1 MDYYSM
7 DFDTMLYR
15 LGDLE
20 KLYNEEL
27 KQLELQTPGCLYG
40 VKRDGKQNYL
50 QTQIIGGK
58 SLRHGISRDPD
69 TLRQLCRKAYLK
81 EALQNIG
88 ENKKCLIT
96 AKSQFT
102 A

>member
-27 KQLELQTPGCLYG
+27 KQLELRTPGCLYG
-40 VKRDGKQNYL
+40 IKRDGKQNYL
-50 QTQIIGGK
+50 QT
-58 SLRHGISRDPD
+58 
-69 TLRQLCRKAYLK
+69 
-81 EALQNIG
+81 
-88 ENKKCLIT
+88 
-96 AKSQFT
+96 
-102 A
+102 

>member
-27 KQLELQTPGCLYG
+27 KQLELRTPGCLYG
-40 VKRDGKQNYL
+40 IKRDGCKCQYINAHFL
-50 QTQIIGGK
+50 
-58 SLRHGISRDPD
+58 S
-69 TLRQLCRKAYLK
+69 
-81 EALQNIG
+81 
-88 ENKKCLIT
+88 NKYAHFL
-96 AKSQFT
+96 
-102 A
+102 